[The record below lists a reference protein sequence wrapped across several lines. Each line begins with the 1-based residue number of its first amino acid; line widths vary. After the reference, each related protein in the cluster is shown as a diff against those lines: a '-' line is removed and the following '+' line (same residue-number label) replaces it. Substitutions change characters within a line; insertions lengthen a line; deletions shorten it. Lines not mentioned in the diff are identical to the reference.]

1 MAQPSGIMRIATF
14 NIVPKGKPMAQLNI
28 TLNQDEILQL
38 LSADREDAFRT
49 LLQESL
55 NSVLKAESQEQ
66 LQAAPYERS
75 EGRTDSRNGFRTR
88 DLKTRIG
95 TITLNVPRHRNQPFH
110 TMVFEN
116 YSRSEAALVTTMAE
130 MVVSGVSTRKVAR
143 VVETLC
149 GTSISKSAVS
159 DVCKDLDQ
167 EVEAFRNRP
176 IEGNYPFLTVDA
188 TYFKVRENGR
198 VVSKA
203 LMIAYG
209 TNDDGRREI
218 LGFSAYRN
226 ESRETWKDF
235 LTGLKKR
242 GLCGLMMITS
252 DAHDGI
258 INAARE
264 VFPDVPW
271 QRCQFHFSKNI
282 ADKAPKKEQAGLR
295 AELQEM
301 FHCKKIE
308 DARQKRDQILADYQE
323 SASSAMECLDE
334 GFESAMTVM
343 TLPEGMRRFFRTS
356 NHIERLNRQLK
367 RRSGV
372 IGIFP
377 NEASLIRLMGSVLIE
392 QNSISQARKAIFSK
406 ESYQGLL
413 KSDVRNQLHLIA
425 EEQAALLAA

>member
-1 MAQPSGIMRIATF
+1 M
-14 NIVPKGKPMAQLNI
+14 
-28 TLNQDEILQL
+28 NQDEILQL

-55 NSVLKAESQEQ
+55 NSVLTAESQEQ

-88 DLKTRIG
+88 DLKT
-95 TITLNVPRHRNQPFH
+95 ITLNVPRHRNQPFH

-116 YSRSEAALVTTMAE
+116 YSRSEAALVTAMAE
-130 MVVSGVSTRKVAR
+130 MVVSGVSTRKAAKVI
-143 VVETLC
+143 ETLC
-149 GTSISKSAVS
+149 GTSVSKSAVS
-159 DVCKDLDQ
+159 DVCKDFDH
-167 EVEAFRNRP
+167 EVETFRNRP

-188 TYFKVRENGR
+188 TYFKVRENRR
-198 VVSKA
+198 VVLKA
-203 LMIAYG
+203 LMIAY
-209 TNDDGRREI
+209 DDRKREI

-235 LTGLKKR
+235 LTRLKKR

-252 DAHDGI
+252 DAHNGS

-282 ADKAPKKEQAGLR
+282 ADKAPKKEQAGLC

-301 FHCKKIE
+301 FNCKKIE
-308 DARQKRDQILADYQE
+308 YARQKRDQILADYQE
-323 SASSAMECLDE
+323 SVSSAMECLYE
-334 GFESAMTVM
+334 GFESAMTFM

-356 NHIERLNRQLK
+356 NHIERLNRELK

-377 NEASLIRLMGSVLIE
+377 NEASLIRLMGSVLME

-406 ESYQGLL
+406 GSYQGLL
-413 KSDVRNQLHLIA
+413 KSDVRNHLHLIA